1 MSVNQRVGL
10 DEDFINVLLYELH
23 QPYNKKELEER
34 IKKGKEAYR
43 EAKIIDK
50 AIINQVFKDFPELKQ
65 IMSKNNKKDL
75 YINKI

>member
-1 MSVNQRVGL
+1 MSVNERMGL

-43 EAKIIDK
+43 VAKIIDK
-50 AIINQVFKDFPELKQ
+50 AIINQVFRDFPELKE
-65 IMSKNNKKDL
+65 KFNTKDKKSI
-75 YINKI
+75 YIIK